1 MAKQPDIRYMKRS
14 DGGQYGLM
22 DRALDIYI
30 MKTCVKG
37 ELWNSGVKGWKSKPR
52 KPLAVYKGKTVEDVV
67 NQMGFSE
74 ENRQF

>member
-1 MAKQPDIRYMKRS
+1 MKRS

-37 ELWNSGVKGWKSKPR
+37 ELWNSSVKGWKSKPR